1 MLEKHKGGLL
11 EKFVPVLLLVTVALA
26 FAVGLLWQK
35 VMNLEKGATVSNK
48 PNSQAQ
54 APSVNGKLSSDQAKK
69 LPPITDKDHIR
80 GSKDAKVYLIEYSDL
95 QCPFC
100 QRFHPT
106 AKQALEAYKGQLA
119 WVYRHFPLT
128 TIHPKAEP
136 AAEAAECV
144 AHLAGEDAFWKFVD
158 KVFEGQPGSLDQL
171 SSIASQLG
179 VDSSSFSSCT
189 SQSQYKSIIDQDIA
203 GGTNA
208 GVNGTPGNFIM
219 NKKGDVWVI
228 PGAVPY
234 DSLKGVIDEALKG

>member
-1 MLEKHKGGLL
+1 MPEKHRGGFL
-11 EKFVPVLLLVTVALA
+11 EKFVPVLLVVTVALA

-35 VMNLEKGATVSNK
+35 VMTLEKGVTVSNQ
-48 PNSQAQ
+48 PGSQAA

-69 LPPITDKDHIR
+69 VPPITDKDHIR
-80 GSKDAKVYLIEYSDL
+80 GSKDAKVYLIEYTDL

-106 AKQALEAYKGQLA
+106 AKQALDAYKGQLA
-119 WVYRHFPLT
+119 WVVRHFPLT

-144 AHLAGEDAFWKFVD
+144 AHLVGEDAFWKFVD

-171 SSIASQLG
+171 SSIASQVG
-179 VDSSSFSSCT
+179 VDSSSFASCT
-189 SQSQYKSIIDQDIA
+189 SQNQYKSIIDQDVA

-234 DSLKGVIDEALKG
+234 ETLKATIDAALK